1 MARIILDYSVLKDEL
16 EQLKSA
22 GKTIVFTNG
31 CFDILHVGHIRCLKG
46 AGALGDIL
54 VVAVNSDESAR
65 RLKGEGRPFV
75 PGKERAE
82 IIAALEGVD
91 FVTLF
96 EEDTVKSLLV
106 YLKPHIHA
114 KGTDYTAE
122 TLPERDIVLG
132 YGGKIAIVG
141 DPKDH
146 DATTLVKA
154 IKDTG

>member
-1 MARIILDYSVLKDEL
+1 MARIILDYSVLKSEL
-16 EQLKSA
+16 EHLKSM

-31 CFDILHVGHIRCLKG
+31 CFDIPHVGHIRCLKG

-54 VVAVNSDESAR
+54 VVAVNSDDSAR
-65 RLKGEGRPFV
+65 RLKGEGRPLV
-75 PGKERAE
+75 PGEERAE

-96 EEDTVKSLLV
+96 KEDTVKSLLT

-122 TLPERDIVLG
+122 TLPERDIVLS
-132 YGGKIAIVG
+132 YGGKNRDCRRSQV
-141 DPKDH
+141 P
-146 DATTLVKA
+146 
-154 IKDTG
+154 

>member
-1 MARIILDYSVLKDEL
+1 MARIILDYAVLKGEL
-16 EQLKSA
+16 EKLKEN

-31 CFDILHVGHIRCLKG
+31 CFDILHVGHVRCLKG

-54 VVAVNSDESAR
+54 VVAVNSDDSAR
-65 RLKGEGRPFV
+65 RLKGKGRPLI
-75 PGKERAE
+75 PGEERVE
-82 IIAALEGVD
+82 IIAAIEGVD

-96 EEDTVKSLLV
+96 TEDTVKSLLT

-141 DPKDH
+141 DPKRH
-146 DATTLVKA
+146 DATTIVKA
-154 IKDTG
+154 IRDTE

>member
-1 MARIILDYSVLKDEL
+1 MARIILDYAILKGELEKLKDE
-16 EQLKSA
+16 

-31 CFDILHVGHIRCLKG
+31 CFDVLHVGHVRCLKG

-54 VVAVNSDESAR
+54 VVAVNSDDSAR
-65 RLKGEGRPFV
+65 RLKGKGRPLI
-75 PGKERAE
+75 PGEERVE

-96 EEDTVKSLLV
+96 TEDTVKSLLA

-141 DPKDH
+141 DPKSH
-146 DATTLVKA
+146 DATTIVKA
-154 IKDTG
+154 IRDTE